1 MPHSSRLSHQNSLSL
16 VVRACL
22 MPSPSDLSGFD
33 RSHSEEID
41 LQLASNILDV
51 NVLVLLYS
59 THRHV
64 LYSYSELQSAPV
76 DRDSIPVVQEQRK

>member
-1 MPHSSRLSHQNSLSL
+1 
-16 VVRACL
+16 
-22 MPSPSDLSGFD
+22 MPSPSEVSGFD
-33 RSHSEEID
+33 RSHREEID
-41 LQLASNILDV
+41 LQVASNTSDV

-64 LYSYSELQSAPV
+64 LYSYSGLQSTSV